1 MAEVNDMN
9 LTETFRTL
17 YRRDPAAMSFC
28 PYRICPLGAHI
39 DHQHGKVTGFAI
51 DRGIT
56 VAYEPTEDGTVE
68 VTSLDFAGTKRFSL
82 TEIPRTKQNDWADYL
97 RGVTLCLG
105 REYPLHTGLHAVL
118 AGSLPIGGLS
128 SSAAVILAYLT
139 ALCKVNDICLSDAD
153 KIRIARAA
161 ENEYVGVACG
171 KLDQSC
177 EVWCKK
183 DRLLTLDTLDDT
195 RETIPAHPA
204 MKPYEIAIVFSGIER
219 TLVGSKYNTR
229 VDECRAA
236 AYTLKAHAG
245 MDYGN
250 IGETHLREVP
260 RNIFD
265 RYGYLLPD
273 AWKRRAEH
281 WYGESDRVERGIAAW
296 KRGDIDAFGKLVFAS
311 GKSSIENY
319 EAGSPELI
327 KLYEIL
333 TETDGIYG
341 GRFSGAGF
349 KGCALALID
358 PACRETV
365 TETVKKRYLA
375 AFPELEGKVSIHL
388 CKTAD
393 GVSEEG

>member
-1 MAEVNDMN
+1 MN
-9 LTETFRTL
+9 NMNHIERFRSL
-17 YRRDPAAMSFC
+17 YHRDPAATAFC

-56 VAYEPTEDGTVE
+56 VAYEPSEDGTVE
-68 VTSLDFAGTKRFSL
+68 VTSLDFSGTKRFSV
-82 TEIPRTKQNDWADYL
+82 TEIPAIRQNDWADYL

-105 REYPLHTGLHAVL
+105 HEYPLHTGLRAVL

-128 SSAAVILAYLT
+128 SSAAVILAYLS
-139 ALCKVNDICLSDAD
+139 ALCKVNDISLSDME

-177 EVWCKK
+177 EVWCRKNH
-183 DRLLTLDTLDDT
+183 LLTLDTLDDT
-195 RETIPAHPA
+195 RENLPQNPG
-204 MKPYEIAIVFSGIER
+204 MKPYEIAIIFSGIER

-245 MDYGN
+245 MDYGKIN
-250 IGETHLREVP
+250 ETHLREVP
-260 RNIFD
+260 YDVFRQ
-265 RYGYLLPD
+265 YGHLLPD

-281 WYGESDRVERGIAAW
+281 WYGESERVEQGICAW
-296 KRGDIDAFGKLVFAS
+296 KKGDIDAFGKLVFAS
-311 GKSSIENY
+311 GRSSIENY

-327 KLYEIL
+327 RLYDIL
-333 TETDGIYG
+333 TETDGVYG

-358 PACRETV
+358 PAYRETV
-365 TETVKKRYLA
+365 AKIVIERYLA
-375 AFPELEGKVSIHL
+375 AFPELKGKVSVHI

-393 GVSEEG
+393 GVSA